1 MRRDAGEDVAEVARR
16 RLELLSRELAAAGV
30 LAGPPPDDTGEPAAA
45 SVVEAAPVP
54 APGRHARPRGL
65 SFAGRVGARVQ
76 ERLPG
81 TLQGRVAIG
90 STQLVVVALVAAV
103 GLAIT
108 AFVVLRSQPEG
119 VVVPPPRPAAALVTP
134 SADHAP
140 AEPAAATGGPAEG
153 EGGVV
158 VVDVAGKVRR
168 PGVVTLPA
176 GSRVV
181 DALRKAGGARAR
193 VDLSALNLARVLADG
208 EQVLVGVAPPA
219 GVAPAAASASGAGSS
234 GPLVNLNTAAQ
245 GELEALP
252 GVGPVTAGKILQW
265 REEHGAFTAVDDL
278 LEVDGIG
285 EKTLADIA
293 PHVTL

>member
-1 MRRDAGEDVAEVARR
+1 MRRDPSEDVAGVARR

-30 LAGPPPDDTGEPAAA
+30 LAGSESVPAQQGPEAPPEPA
-45 SVVEAAPVP
+45 EPAPVP
-54 APGRHARPRGL
+54 APGRHARSRGL
-65 SFAGRVGARVQ
+65 PLAGRVGAWLQ
-76 ERLPG
+76 ERLPA
-81 TLQGRVAIG
+81 TLQGRVALG
-90 STQLVVVALVAAV
+90 STQLAVVALVAAA

-108 AFVVLRSQPEG
+108 AVVVLRSRPEG
-119 VVVPPPRPAAALVTP
+119 AVVPPPRSAAALVTP
-134 SADHAP
+134 SADPSADP
-140 AEPAAATGGPAEG
+140 STDPSAKGDT
-153 EGGVV
+153 GGVV

-181 DALRKAGGARAR
+181 DALRKAGGARPR

-208 EQVLVGVAPPA
+208 EQVLVGIAPPT
-219 GVAPAAASASGAGSS
+219 GVAPAAAAAPGAGPS
-234 GPLVNLNTAAQ
+234 GPLVNLNGATQA
-245 GELEALP
+245 ELEGLP

-265 REEHGAFTAVDDL
+265 REEHGGFTAVDDL